1 VDLQGLIDTLKT
13 QSQKRDLFLHSEE
26 EDKGKLED
34 MVGGEFDYGVTM
46 VPSSVVLPF
55 LEELQSTRNKYSNK
69 PANKE

>member
-1 VDLQGLIDTLKT
+1 MELQDLIDTLKT
-13 QSQKRDLFLHSEE
+13 RSQKRDLFLYSED

-55 LEELQSTRNKYSNK
+55 LNELLTIKSSR
-69 PANKE
+69 

>member
-1 VDLQGLIDTLKT
+1 MELQGLIDTLKT
-13 QSQKRDLFLHSEE
+13 QPQKRDLFLHSRE

-55 LEELQSTRNKYSNK
+55 LNELLTIKSSR
-69 PANKE
+69 